1 MHERWVFHFHSIAE
15 LYIADINLYLWSV
28 TALDQDRNTLL
39 QTFGIKSN
47 VKLCKV
53 LQIANVLQYSF
64 QLNKL
69 PERLEVMYRNSGIS
83 IVLDNML

>member
-1 MHERWVFHFHSIAE
+1 M
-15 LYIADINLYLWSV
+15 

-53 LQIANVLQYSF
+53 LQIANVLQYTL
-64 QLNKL
+64 QLSKL
-69 PERLEVMYRNSGIS
+69 PEQEQVMYRMNPYIRSIS

>member
-1 MHERWVFHFHSIAE
+1 MFHFHSIAE
-15 LYIADINLYLWSV
+15 LYIADINLYLQSV

-39 QTFGIKSN
+39 QTFGIKLN

-53 LQIANVLQYSF
+53 LQTANVLHYTL

-69 PERLEVMYRNSGIS
+69 PERLEVMYSTN
-83 IVLDNML
+83 DY